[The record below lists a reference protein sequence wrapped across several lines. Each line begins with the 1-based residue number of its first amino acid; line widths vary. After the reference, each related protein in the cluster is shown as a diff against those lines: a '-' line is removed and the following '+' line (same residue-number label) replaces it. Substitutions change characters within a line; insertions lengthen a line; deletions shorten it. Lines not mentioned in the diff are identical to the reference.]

1 MQPYGIY
8 GMNYPMPNSYQ
19 NMMRDMPSTMP
30 QQQPQDQMTVVAYT
44 PTAKDFSGV
53 SVQPGGKVLVIA
65 QNEPYMAFKNADNMG
80 MVNTTIYRIEQISE
94 NELNAPSQ
102 EYATKEELMQ
112 LKNVVQQIINS
123 VTAKE
128 GGESHE
134 STT

>member
-8 GMNYPMPNSYQ
+8 GMNYPIPNMYQNQMREIPNSL
-19 NMMRDMPSTMP
+19 P
-30 QQQPQDQMTVVAYT
+30 QQPMDQMTMVAYA

-80 MVNTTIYRIEQISE
+80 MVNTTMYRIEQISE
-94 NELNAPSQ
+94 SDINTPSQ
-102 EYATKEELMQ
+102 EYATKQELMQ
-112 LKNVVQQIINS
+112 LKNVVQQIIDS

-128 GGESHE
+128 GGKSHE

>member
-1 MQPYGIY
+1 MHPYGMY
-8 GMNYPMPNSYQ
+8 GMNYMMPNMYQ
-19 NMMRDMPSTMP
+19 NQMREIPNSLP
-30 QQQPQDQMTVVAYT
+30 QQPTEQMTMVAYA

-94 NELNAPSQ
+94 NESNAPSQ
-102 EYATKEELMQ
+102 EYATKEELTQ

>member
-1 MQPYGIY
+1 MQPYGMY
-8 GMNYPMPNSYQ
+8 GMNYPMPNVYQ
-19 NMMRDMPSTMP
+19 NMMREAPSVIP
-30 QQQPQDQMTVVAYT
+30 QQQPQDQMTMVAYA

-94 NELNAPSQ
+94 NELNTPSQ
-102 EYATKEELMQ
+102 EYATKEELTQ
-112 LKNVVQQIINS
+112 LKNVVQQIINN

-128 GGESHE
+128 GGEDHE

>member
-1 MQPYGIY
+1 MQPYGMY
-8 GMNYPMPNSYQ
+8 GMNYTIPNMYQNQMREIPNSL
-19 NMMRDMPSTMP
+19 P
-30 QQQPQDQMTVVAYT
+30 QQPTEQMTMVAYA

-80 MVNTTIYRIEQISE
+80 MVNTTMYRIEQIPE

-102 EYATKEELMQ
+102 EYATKEELLQ
-112 LKNVVQQIINS
+112 LKNIVQQIINN
-123 VTAKE
+123 VTAGKE
-128 GGESHE
+128 ETRDE

>member
-1 MQPYGIY
+1 MQPYGMY
-8 GMNYPMPNSYQ
+8 GMNYMMPNTYQ
-19 NMMRDMPSTMP
+19 NTMREAPGIIP
-30 QQQPQDQMTVVAYT
+30 QQQPQDQMTMVAYA

-94 NELNAPSQ
+94 NDINTPSQ
-102 EYATKEELMQ
+102 EYATKEELLQ
-112 LKNVVQQIINS
+112 LKNVVQQIINN
-123 VTAKE
+123 VTAGKE
-128 GGESHE
+128 ETRDE